1 MGARKLDRID
11 QGLKAGAVMG
21 CVYAVIAFAVLCI
34 FGQWIALMFVD
45 KGEGEILRNTR
56 LFLIGNSLFY
66 IPLVFVNAVRFMIQ
80 GLGYSRLAVIAGV
93 CEMAARSFVG
103 FCLVPVFG
111 YIAVCIAS
119 PVAWIA
125 ADLFLI
131 PAYRHVMKN
140 LNQLFTAGAGPQT
153 LHSDWES
160 KRKANKKAAAE
171 NPMKDNAAAFLMY
184 ECRKFV
190 ICQNMFIPEGLPGC
204 APRGVPAEVCSP
216 QSGPCGCRA
225 CGSCPVSAS

>member
-1 MGARKLDRID
+1 
-11 QGLKAGAVMG
+11 
-21 CVYAVIAFAVLCI
+21 
-34 FGQWIALMFVD
+34 MFVD

-119 PVAWIA
+119 GGLDRRGPVSHTGLPPCDEESEPA
-125 ADLFLI
+125 FLRQEQVLRRCTVI
-131 PAYRHVMKN
+131 
-140 LNQLFTAGAGPQT
+140 G
-153 LHSDWES
+153 
-160 KRKANKKAAAE
+160 KAKGKQNKKAAAE

>member
-1 MGARKLDRID
+1 M
-11 QGLKAGAVMG
+11 
-21 CVYAVIAFAVLCI
+21 LCI

-131 PAYRHVMKN
+131 PAYRHVMKS
-140 LNQLFTAGAGPQT
+140 LNKLFYGRSRAAGWT
-153 LHSDWES
+153 E
-160 KRKANKKAAAE
+160 
-171 NPMKDNAAAFLMY
+171 
-184 ECRKFV
+184 
-190 ICQNMFIPEGLPGC
+190 
-204 APRGVPAEVCSP
+204 
-216 QSGPCGCRA
+216 
-225 CGSCPVSAS
+225 